1 MDQPADLG
9 PAATLHAALP
19 GQLVQVAYR
28 VPDLTAAC
36 HQWATT
42 MGAGPFVV
50 REHMDVKASHH
61 GRPAVYDHSAA
72 FGQWGPV
79 MLELITVH
87 RCEPEPMRAVIEH
100 EQPGQLNHVACFVDD
115 LAASSAA
122 LEAVGM
128 PLVMS
133 LVTSSGMDVNFH
145 DGREVMGGLVELYV
159 GTEHLRGFYDRIAAL
174 ADGWDG
180 TDVVRFAS

>member
-1 MDQPADLG
+1 
-9 PAATLHAALP
+9 
-19 GQLVQVAYR
+19 
-28 VPDLTAAC
+28 
-36 HQWATT
+36 
-42 MGAGPFVV
+42 
-50 REHMDVKASHH
+50 
-61 GRPAVYDHSAA
+61 
-72 FGQWGPV
+72 
-79 MLELITVH
+79 
-87 RCEPEPMRAVIEH
+87 
-100 EQPGQLNHVACFVDD
+100 
-115 LAASSAA
+115 
-122 LEAVGM
+122 M